1 MMDWLT
7 GATIEGTDFR
17 FLAHG
22 SYGAIFA
29 DHERQRARKI
39 FFDKGSDQRA
49 LIAGVCCDEI
59 KAYWIAQ
66 SHPEASQL
74 IPTFYGKTA
83 TTHILDATGQSLNQ
97 QFFADLG
104 YEMELI
110 SGEDRK
116 LHDSSEQGRIETIFH
131 AAGIAYTKD
140 ASIFQSGERIAI
152 IDFGTFDPEPPA
164 PPPLPDENGLWS

>member
-17 FLAHG
+17 FLAQG

-29 DHERQRARKI
+29 DHQRQRARKI
-39 FFDKGSDQRA
+39 FFDKGSGQRA

-59 KAYWIAQ
+59 KAYRIAQ
-66 SHPEASQL
+66 SHPEASKL
-74 IPTFYGKTA
+74 IPTFYGETA
-83 TTHILDATGQSLNQ
+83 ATHILDATGQSLKQ

-110 SGEDRK
+110 SGEDKK
-116 LHDSSEQGRIETIFH
+116 LRDTSEQDRVETIFH
-131 AAGIAYTKD
+131 AAGITYTKD
-140 ASIFQSGERIAI
+140 ASIFQSDKRIAV
-152 IDFGTFDPEPPA
+152 IDFGTFDPDPPA
-164 PPPLPDENGLWS
+164 VPPLPDENGLWS